1 MGLSTTSTD
10 MSVPMVDLET
20 GIKKEM
26 GVTITTV
33 NTNDIARPPFGRRKT
48 TSSILGPTESSN
60 ANAYDT
66 EEDAFTKVGNFFWKI
81 HTTNVLTRYAL
92 YILPVA
98 TLLAI
103 PLILTDTVYPKADA
117 GRVRL
122 LGLFVWIEVIWL
134 GLWVCKLCA
143 KAMPIL
149 FQAACGLIST
159 GIRKYSLILAALEI
173 PMSLFLWSIVAY
185 TTTPL
190 ICKFGHDNACSAP
203 WLKTFQTVFRAGII
217 VAAIFLVEKT
227 LVQLISVNYHRKQYD
242 DKIKESKKLIR
253 LLDMLYDASRALFPE
268 YCREFERED
277 ADIQGNTLTEVR
289 EAMAKAGGRNITQA
303 LSRMGRA
310 RDKATA
316 AFGAMASDI
325 TGKQVFSTTSAHA
338 IVLEAL
344 ESEKACKALA
354 SRLWLSLVGEGKE
367 ALYRSDLHEV
377 LGHSRFDEAEDIF
390 NVLDRDGN
398 GDVSLEEMTMFV
410 IDISEDRKNR
420 TVSMQD
426 ISYVIGVLDSLLSL
440 VVLASIAF
448 IYASFFSKTF
458 ASKTTQLWSTFT
470 ALGFAI
476 GGTVTEFLACV
487 IFIFIKHP
495 YDIGDRVDIDR
506 VQLIVER
513 ISLMYSVFRRIDS
526 DKTVQIPHN
535 VANSLW
541 IENVSRSRSMKEQ
554 YNFSVCAKTT
564 NADILVLRAELEKF
578 VKAPENKRDF
588 IPEIDIE
595 LLSLGDLKQLDLRV
609 EIKHKVSKHTYIHV
623 PNHPTCSLLSLPM
636 SFILTH
642 ATVQL
647 RQRTPPPNP
656 PQQIHGRPPR
666 HHARR
671 PHQCPRLRRAL
682 SRRPFQPLLRRQNLR
697 HRSSLFP
704 RSAQRRR
711 REQAVVPDGHDVEE
725 FLAGGHQ

>member
-1 MGLSTTSTD
+1 MGLSTASTD
-10 MSVPMVDLET
+10 MSVPMADLET
-20 GIKKEM
+20 GIKKEV

-33 NTNDIARPPFGRRKT
+33 NTNEIARPLSGRRKT
-48 TSSILGPTESSN
+48 TSSILGPAESSTPS
-60 ANAYDT
+60 YDT

-103 PLILTDTVYPKADA
+103 PLILTDTVYTKAHA
-117 GRVRL
+117 GNVRL

-159 GIRKYSLILAALEI
+159 GIRKYSLVLAALEI
-173 PMSLFLWSIVAY
+173 PLSLFLWSIVAY
-185 TTTPL
+185 LTTPL
-190 ICKFGHDNACSAP
+190 ICKFGHENACGAP
-203 WLKTFQTVFRAGII
+203 WLQTFRTVFRAGII

-242 DKIKESKKLIR
+242 DKIKESKKMIR

-268 YCREFERED
+268 YCKEFERED

-410 IDISEDRKNR
+410 IDVSEDRKNR

-609 EIKHKVSKHTYIHV
+609 EIKHKVSRTKA
-623 PNHPTCSLLSLPM
+623 PS
-636 SFILTH
+636 SFTTHKLTTITL
-642 ATVQL
+642 TVQL
-647 RQRTPPPNP
+647 RQRAPPPNP
-656 PQQIHGRPPR
+656 SQQVHGRPPLL
-666 HHARR
+666 HARR
-671 PHQCPRLRRAL
+671 PHQRPWLLRPFA
-682 SRRPFQPLLRRQNLR
+682 RRPFQPLLRRQSLR
-697 HRSSLFP
+697 PRSLVFP
-704 RSAQRRR
+704 RRAQRGRG
-711 REQAVVPDGHDVEE
+711 E
-725 FLAGGHQ
+725 